1 VDMCGQAESASGVN
15 VATSTAALANSRTGK
30 WMSWR
35 PGVPGQ
41 FQFPFEAKSAVLS
54 MFTYLIIVCIHMYMY
69 IYISYILIY
78 TYTHI
83 YIYMCVCV
91 CDGIY
96 VCLVVMG
103 LCKPQLL
110 DGVSILAS
118 L

>member
-1 VDMCGQAESASGVN
+1 MDMCGQAESASGVN

-54 MFTYLIIVCIHMYMY
+54 MFTYLIIVCIHMY

-78 TYTHI
+78 TYTHTHI
-83 YIYMCVCV
+83 YIYVCV